1 VSSPAPDAPGSAD
14 GRADVGREIVTRR
27 RHGFAAVRSLL
38 RAPHPGAADPAAD
51 VIDLRSPVRT
61 SPDFILVGAARS
73 GTTTMYQWL
82 SEHPGVFMPQTKEP
96 SYFVFGFGMTD
107 SAEYRSLFAPAGPR
121 LTGEA
126 SASYLAPP
134 ETPSWIRQ
142 TVGDARIL
150 VLLREPTARAF
161 SLYCWMRQNGWEPI
175 ADFEKALAEED
186 IRARAPQPLQRYRQ
200 HIWDYLYF
208 RSGLYASQIKAY
220 QSRFSSVKVLLLED
234 LAARPQESFD
244 EVCDFLGIAH
254 LAIQPGTSNE
264 SRQPKSLPLQLALSR
279 AMTWR
284 QAARPSNP
292 GYIEKAL
299 WRATQLN
306 LTSDQ
311 TPRLDPAVEA
321 ALRPRY
327 REDILRTADLIGRDL
342 TPWLE
347 GRQVSSRT

>member
-1 VSSPAPDAPGSAD
+1 LADDRSAVLALMRSFLKGQQLDAVASA
-14 GRADVGREIVTRR
+14 
-27 RHGFAAVRSLL
+27 S
-38 RAPHPGAADPAAD
+38 D
-51 VIDLRSPVRT
+51 VIDLRPSVRT

-107 SAEYRSLFAPAGPR
+107 PEKYRQLFAPAGSL

-126 SASYLAPP
+126 SASYLAAP
-134 ETPSWIRQ
+134 EAPSWVRQ

-150 VLLREPTARAF
+150 VLLRDPTARAF

-175 ADFEKALAEED
+175 ADFESALAAED
-186 IRARAPQPLQRYRQ
+186 ARARAPQRLDRYHQ

-208 RSGLYASQIKAY
+208 RSGLYASQVAAY
-220 QSRFSSVKVLLLED
+220 QSQFSRVKVLLLED
-234 LAARPQESFD
+234 LAARPQETFD
-244 EVCDFLGIAH
+244 DVCDFLGIAPMPVH
-254 LAIQPGTSNE
+254 PGSSNE
-264 SRQPKSLPLQLALSR
+264 SRLPRSIFLQLALSR

-284 QAARPSNP
+284 QAGSGMRP
-292 GYIEKAL
+292 GYVDKVL

-306 LTSDQ
+306 LTGRQ
-311 TPRLDPAVEA
+311 APRLDPRTEA

-327 REDILRTADLIGRDL
+327 RDDILRTADLIDRDL
-342 TPWLE
+342 TPWLA
-347 GRQVSSRT
+347 GRRVASHR